1 MHKKVK
7 SILTISSLFL
17 IFVFLSFKFKSFIL
31 LFLSIIILSFFLF
44 LIKKINKNLLLIYFA
59 SLIIIFLIEI
69 CLKINFKELFN
80 QNNSKT
86 NKEKIINYENFQ
98 YEITYLGPQLKK
110 GIYKHYLKKGNSFI
124 FDQNYEISNNNFRF
138 NKFIKNTTSK
148 KYNVTFFGDSNTF
161 GWGLSDTETLPY
173 LFYAQNKN
181 YNVFNYGIIG
191 GSVNQTLQ
199 MLRNNTNY
207 LGDFN
212 IVFSSAYHL
221 PRIACN
227 KDFSF
232 NSPTFKF
239 TNKELVFDGYC
250 ILSFLKFN
258 FQVPR
263 IIGSIVN
270 RSEIIKILNK
280 AFTNEFTSQNIK
292 LYLEIL
298 NEINQISIDNN
309 KNLVILYYG
318 SKRTKDADK
327 QIQTYLIENK
337 IPLINLTLDDQK
349 FFIKNDGH
357 FSKLANVHI
366 LNKINNHLDALNP

>member
-17 IFVFLSFKFKSFIL
+17 IFVFLSFNFKSFIL

-44 LIKKINKNLLLIYFA
+44 LIKKINKNLLLIYFT

-69 CLKINFKELFN
+69 YLKINLKELFN

-86 NKEKIINYENFQ
+86 NKEKIVNYENFQ

-110 GIYKHYLKKGNSFI
+110 GIYKHYLKKGNNFI

-161 GWGLSDTETLPY
+161 GWGLNDTETLPY
-173 LFYAQNKN
+173 LFYAQNEN

-199 MLRNNTNY
+199 MFRNNTNH
-207 LGDFN
+207 LGDLN

-227 KDFSF
+227 RDFSF
-232 NSPTFKF
+232 NSPTFKL
-239 TNKELVFDGYC
+239 TNKGLVFDGYC

-258 FQVPR
+258 FQVPG

-270 RSEIIKILNK
+270 RSEIVKILNK

-327 QIQTYLIENK
+327 QIQTYLIENN
-337 IPLINLTLDDQK
+337 IPLI
-349 FFIKNDGH
+349 I
-357 FSKLANVHI
+357 
-366 LNKINNHLDALNP
+366 

>member
-191 GSVNQTLQ
+191 GSINQTLQ

-318 SKRTKDADK
+318 SQRTKDADK

>member
-1 MHKKVK
+1 
-7 SILTISSLFL
+7 
-17 IFVFLSFKFKSFIL
+17 
-31 LFLSIIILSFFLF
+31 
-44 LIKKINKNLLLIYFA
+44 
-59 SLIIIFLIEI
+59 
-69 CLKINFKELFN
+69 
-80 QNNSKT
+80 
-86 NKEKIINYENFQ
+86 
-98 YEITYLGPQLKK
+98 
-110 GIYKHYLKKGNSFI
+110 
-124 FDQNYEISNNNFRF
+124 
-138 NKFIKNTTSK
+138 
-148 KYNVTFFGDSNTF
+148 
-161 GWGLSDTETLPY
+161 
-173 LFYAQNKN
+173 
-181 YNVFNYGIIG
+181 
-191 GSVNQTLQ
+191 

-227 KDFSF
+227 RDFSF

-270 RSEIIKILNK
+270 RSEIVKILNK

>member
-191 GSVNQTLQ
+191 GSINQTLQ

>member
-191 GSVNQTLQ
+191 GSINQTLQ

-327 QIQTYLIENK
+327 QIQTYLLENK

>member
-227 KDFSF
+227 RDFSF

-270 RSEIIKILNK
+270 RSEIVKILNK

-318 SKRTKDADK
+318 SERTKDADK

>member
-86 NKEKIINYENFQ
+86 NKEKIVNYENFQ

-327 QIQTYLIENK
+327 QIQTYLLENK

>member
-17 IFVFLSFKFKSFIL
+17 IFTFLSFKFKSFIL
-31 LFLSIIILSFFLF
+31 LLLSIIILSFFLF
-44 LIKKINKNLLLIYFA
+44 LIKKINKNLLLIYFS
-59 SLIIIFLIEI
+59 SLIAIFFIEV

-80 QNNSKT
+80 QKKLKT
-86 NKEKIINYENFQ
+86 NKEKIVNYENFQ

-110 GIYKHYLKKGNSFI
+110 GTYQHYLKKENRFV
-124 FDQNYEISNNNFRF
+124 FNQNYEVNSDNFRF

-148 KYNVTFFGDSNTF
+148 KFNINFFGDSNTF

-199 MLRNNTNY
+199 MLRNNINY
-207 LGDFN
+207 LGDINF
-212 IVFSSAYHL
+212 VLSSSDQL
-221 PRIACN
+221 PRIACS

-232 NSPTFKF
+232 NTPTFKF
-239 TNKELVFDGYC
+239 INNELVFDGYC
-250 ILSFLKFN
+250 ILSFLKLN

-263 IIGSIVN
+263 IIGSIIN

-280 AFTNEFTSQNIK
+280 AFTDELTSQNIK
-292 LYLEIL
+292 IYLEIL
-298 NEINQISIDNN
+298 NEINQISLSNN
-309 KNLVILYYG
+309 KNLVILCYE
-318 SKRTKDADK
+318 SKRTKDTDK
-327 QIQTYLIENK
+327 VIQTYLVENK
-337 IPLINLTLDDQK
+337 IPFINIAFDDQK
-349 FFIKNDGH
+349 FFIENDGH
-357 FSKLANVHI
+357 FSKLANIHLV
-366 LNKINNHLDALNP
+366 NKTKQYMKIE

>member
-7 SILTISSLFL
+7 SILTISSLFS

-44 LIKKINKNLLLIYFA
+44 LIKKINKNLLFIYFLF
-59 SLIIIFLIEI
+59 LIIIFLIEI
-69 CLKINFKELFN
+69 FLKINFKELFI
-80 QNNSKT
+80 QNNFKT
-86 NKEKIINYENFQ
+86 NKEKIVNYENFQ
-98 YEITYLGPQLKK
+98 FEITYLGPQLKK

-138 NKFIKNTTSK
+138 NKFIQNTTSK
-148 KYNVTFFGDSNTF
+148 KYNVSFFGDSNTF

-181 YNVFNYGIIG
+181 YNVFNFGIIG
-191 GSVNQTLQ
+191 GSPNQTLQ
-199 MLRNNTNY
+199 MLRNNTNH
-207 LGDFN
+207 LGDLN

-227 KDFSF
+227 RDYSF
-232 NSPTFKF
+232 NSPTFKL

-258 FQVPR
+258 YQVPR

-366 LNKINNHLDALNP
+366 LNKINLHLDALNP

>member
-270 RSEIIKILNK
+270 RSEIVKILNK

-318 SKRTKDADK
+318 SERTKDADK

>member
-318 SKRTKDADK
+318 SERTKDADK